1 MVLRVPCGVEGR
13 AAVAMM
19 GATVVAISMGDSA
32 GPSADDPSK
41 SKVAGE
47 AGAAPASG
55 TNYIGVHMKTSI
67 ELGICWRLQCRR
79 KADERGC

>member
-13 AAVAMM
+13 AAVAMKV
-19 GATVVAISMGDSA
+19 ATVVAISMGDSV

-41 SKVAGE
+41 SKDAGE
-47 AGAAPASG
+47 VGATPASG
-55 TNYIGVHMKTSI
+55 TSYIGVHMKTSI

>member
-19 GATVVAISMGDSA
+19 CATVVAISMGDSV
-32 GPSADDPSK
+32 GPSADDTSK

-47 AGAAPASG
+47 VGATPASG
-55 TNYIGVHMKTSI
+55 TSYIGVHMKTSI

>member
-1 MVLRVPCGVEGR
+1 
-13 AAVAMM
+13 MM
-19 GATVVAISMGDSA
+19 GATVVAISMGDSV

-47 AGAAPASG
+47 DGATPASG

-67 ELGICWRLQCRR
+67 ELRIRWRLQCRR
-79 KADERGC
+79 RAGERVC

>member
-19 GATVVAISMGDSA
+19 CATVVAISMGDSV

-47 AGAAPASG
+47 DGATPASG

-79 KADERGC
+79 KADERGP